1 MRASEFINEGVIDQY
16 YEENKQVVLG
26 AIQSKCRPYL
36 QAIRGNM
43 SMHRLWRGTHDHDH
57 GVMIADGLW
66 EYKVR
71 TNRRPRDTAFNIH
84 TFIDDAFLDMFGHRY
99 RSNATF
105 AVGDRVAVG
114 EYGQGYLFIPI
125 GNFEFLW
132 SPVYYDLTKD
142 FYAYFQNHPPG
153 TKVDAALV
161 RKFIDEG
168 EYSQRNLIAAIDSR
182 REIMFN
188 CQSYYLLYE
197 EAARLTPMDMVFK

>member
-26 AIQSKCRPYL
+26 AIKSKCRPYL

-43 SMHRLWRGTHDHDH
+43 SMHRLWRGTRDHDH

-71 TNRRPRDTAFNIH
+71 TDRPPVDTDRRVHSI
-84 TFIDDAFLDMFGHRY
+84 IDNVFLEQFGHRY
-99 RSNATF
+99 RSNAAF
-105 AVGDRVAVG
+105 AVGDRIAAG
-114 EYGQGYLFIPI
+114 EYGHGYLFIPI
-125 GNFEFLW
+125 GNFDFLW
-132 SPVYYDLTKD
+132 SPVYPDLSRD
-142 FYAYFQNHPPG
+142 FSAYVENNPPG
-153 TKVDAALV
+153 TKADEALI
-161 RKFIDEG
+161 RKFLAEG
-168 EYSQRNLIAAIDSR
+168 DYRQSNLIAAIASNN
-182 REIMFN
+182 EIMFN